1 MPFSEDYIC
10 QLSSA
15 YQRVN
20 VFGFASTC
28 QLNVMKLENVYI
40 TLLKTTLIRPDI
52 RDSFALFSDSDKV
65 RICDLD
71 SMEP

>member
-1 MPFSEDYIC
+1 
-10 QLSSA
+10 
-15 YQRVN
+15 
-20 VFGFASTC
+20 
-28 QLNVMKLENVYI
+28 MKLENVYI

-52 RDSFALFSDSDKV
+52 RDSFALFSDCDKV